1 VAGVLIE
8 ISQNL
13 LVMLSVMEEQI
24 EQVSDEE

>member
-8 ISQNL
+8 ILQNL
-13 LVMLSVMEEQI
+13 PGMLFVVEEQI

>member
-1 VAGVLIE
+1 MADVLIE

-13 LVMLSVMEEQI
+13 PVMQFVVGEHI

>member
-1 VAGVLIE
+1 MAGVLIE

>member
-1 VAGVLIE
+1 MADVLIE

-13 LVMLSVMEEQI
+13 PVILFVLGDHI